1 MNNLK
6 TKNVNK
12 LAWRKSYRSWWYA
25 LNGVSY
31 PFTIKTCRT
40 DCPVDQMYH
49 GHYHLYFGNDYVD
62 KFDTLQK
69 AKNHAEGINN
79 KQEVA

>member
-12 LAWRKSYRSWWYA
+12 LIWTKSYRSHWYA
-25 LNGVSY
+25 FNGSSY
-31 PFTIKTCRT
+31 PFTIKKDKMTLGN
-40 DCPVDQMYH
+40 VQYA
-49 GHYHLYFGNDYVD
+49 LYFGDDFVA
-62 KFDTLQK
+62 KFDKLQQ
-69 AKNHAEGINN
+69 AKNYADSINN